1 MTYHVQGKLSPTNLE
16 AVNEDTRHLIR
27 RAAIRH
33 SLTLAITD
41 THRGSITIDG
51 TFGYFGNQS
60 SSSFKRSLGNFIQDE
75 TIAGLGLQGH
85 LMVAEEGT
93 TSPVHIREG
102 QVFHQYIFESGETRQ
117 VAF

>member
-1 MTYHVQGKLSPTNLE
+1 MTYHVQGKLFPTNLE
-16 AVNEDTRHLIR
+16 VVNENTRHLIR

-41 THRGSITIDG
+41 THRGSITIYG
-51 TFGYFGNQS
+51 TFGHFGNQS

-75 TIAGLGLQGH
+75 NIAGLGLQGQ

-93 TSPVHIREG
+93 TSPVNVREG
-102 QVFHQYIFESGETRQ
+102 QVFHQHTFNSSETRE
-117 VAF
+117 FTP